1 MHFGKTRDRV
11 IGYLDFDFSGDLNKR
26 RSLIGYVFT
35 IGGCAISWKVTLQ
48 STVAFST
55 TEAKYMTIIKTCK
68 EAICLKGLF
77 GELSEDL
84 HICMVFYD
92 N

>member
-55 TEAKYMTIIKTCK
+55 IEAKYMSHPTSDR
-68 EAICLKGLF
+68 
-77 GELSEDL
+77 GETSWHYISMDSSQPSRRVL
-84 HICMVFYD
+84 
-92 N
+92 NP